1 MTATVGFDPDRL
13 GPSDRETY
21 EKWCRLG
28 GEPLIRGFYR
38 DAAGFMA
45 RSRANGADDGEI
57 VDHLLGAAQDESI
70 EYEMRGGRPS
80 DDPTTR
86 DELLAIVRAVVG
98 QVMADHPASRAG
110 PRRLM

>member
-1 MTATVGFDPDRL
+1 MTATEGFDPDRL
-13 GPSDRETY
+13 GPADRETC

-28 GEPLIRGFYR
+28 GEPLIREFYR
-38 DAAGFMA
+38 EATGFLA

-57 VDHLLGAAQDESI
+57 VEHLLGAAQDQAI
-70 EYEMRGGRPS
+70 EYEMRDTRPT
-80 DDPTTR
+80 DDATTR
-86 DELLAIVRAVVG
+86 DELLAIARAVVG